1 MSKRGPGEV
10 TNKERGASAGGEP
23 HPERAEPLLVR
34 EEPRPQPQEGLNG
47 DESAKD
53 IFEETQMPDV
63 VNEEPQP
70 DEQIRAP
77 VLQKTWQE
85 TAAAAGVVTMVR
97 EDVREE
103 ETPLSHLNLAEKS
116 LKKKTPLQYRKEEPK
131 LKNSAKPLTM
141 AEKKLFKEAFLTD
154 KARLFK
160 RQTKYKKE
168 RNFIVIVED
177 NVLGK
182 GAQTNGKLM
191 VYGCGSI
198 KERFMT
204 NGIKF
209 NSEEFYMHA
218 NHTDFQ
224 EESVRKTKSVLEAE
238 KSEKAPNK
246 RKNVAEKSD
255 KVQNTDFHA
264 KKFKPKKVATPGT
277 YLDETDDSSSDD

>member
-1 MSKRGPGEV
+1 M
-10 TNKERGASAGGEP
+10 
-23 HPERAEPLLVR
+23 
-34 EEPRPQPQEGLNG
+34 
-47 DESAKD
+47 
-53 IFEETQMPDV
+53 
-63 VNEEPQP
+63 
-70 DEQIRAP
+70 
-77 VLQKTWQE
+77 
-85 TAAAAGVVTMVR
+85 
-97 EDVREE
+97 
-103 ETPLSHLNLAEKS
+103 
-116 LKKKTPLQYRKEEPK
+116 KKKTPLQYRKEEPK
-131 LKNSAKPLTM
+131 LKDSEKPLTM
-141 AEKKLFKEAFLTD
+141 AEKKKLLKEAFITD

-238 KSEKAPNK
+238 KSKKPQTKEKMWP
-246 RKNVAEKSD
+246 KNRIRYKIQIFMQRNSS
-255 KVQNTDFHA
+255 
-264 KKFKPKKVATPGT
+264 PKK
-277 YLDETDDSSSDD
+277 